1 MRQKR
6 LTHFST
12 SHSGEDGVNLTPL
25 IDVVF
30 VVLIVFILI
39 APMLEIDKIKLAGG
53 PTREMTEAIP
63 SVALTIHVQENN
75 SIWINKREIA
85 PEALRPIL
93 QALYVKNPK
102 LTPQL
107 YHDKK
112 AYFGTYQMVKNSL
125 EEAGFPELDVILQ
138 NETH

>member
-6 LTHFST
+6 LAHFST
-12 SHSGEDGVNLTPL
+12 SHSDESGVNLTPL

-39 APMLEIDKIKLAGG
+39 APMLEIDKVKLAAG
-53 PTREMTEAIP
+53 PTREMTEAI
-63 SVALTIHVQENN
+63 SSSTLTIHVQENN

-102 LTPQL
+102 FTPQL
-107 YHDKK
+107 YHDQK

-125 EEAGFPELDVILQ
+125 EEAGFTELDVVLQ
-138 NETH
+138 NEAH